1 MRPLLTSEGSFPR
14 QASDPAEAMVR
25 AVEFQQR
32 HGLQLITDG
41 EQRDDMLSLYGTLP
55 GVQVTGGIPRIVD
68 RIRPPEDPAQFPK
81 IRDLDFLRA
90 RFPDVR
96 FRVNLTAPTTFAFAC
111 ASTGAGPAYKSA
123 VDPRLHDDLA
133 EAIRTIAREVGR
145 RGVDLQIDDPMLSQG
160 MRDYGPSLGRI
171 DAIAGE
177 LPRDRMTL
185 HTCGGLARAK
195 VLDALLRIEN
205 VATLNLAFAGRL
217 ERDNVG
223 LLDRAAWVDRDILLG
238 AGSIPV
244 QVIRPEEVATPS
256 QVTDVLRAIVER
268 MGEDRIRYVL
278 PDCGFR
284 ATAAEFVP
292 SILDSL
298 VKGFETAFPRA

>member
-1 MRPLLTSEGSFPR
+1 MRPLLTSEGTFPR

-123 VDPRLHDDLA
+123 VDPRGHDDPPRAHALPA
-133 EAIRTIAREVGR
+133 PPPPPSARPSTGAGPAYKRAVDRRLRDAPPEASARIASAR
-145 RGVDLQIDDPMLSQG
+145 SSW
-160 MRDYGPSLGRI
+160 SLG
-171 DAIAGE
+171 
-177 LPRDRMTL
+177 
-185 HTCGGLARAK
+185 
-195 VLDALLRIEN
+195 
-205 VATLNLAFAGRL
+205 
-217 ERDNVG
+217 
-223 LLDRAAWVDRDILLG
+223 
-238 AGSIPV
+238 
-244 QVIRPEEVATPS
+244 
-256 QVTDVLRAIVER
+256 
-268 MGEDRIRYVL
+268 
-278 PDCGFR
+278 
-284 ATAAEFVP
+284 
-292 SILDSL
+292 
-298 VKGFETAFPRA
+298 